1 MKRPRIPY
9 GYRLVQGIAEPEP
22 EESRKLRL
30 LYEYYVQG
38 YSLKNCLR
46 LAETERSVGWLRSV
60 FENEVYL
67 GTGAYPQLISRDLWE
82 QARAEAVRRGRKN
95 SGISKDALRQK
106 PVPVETEFSLKEES
120 GDMAAG
126 EPVADASRL
135 YRQIRIRGK
144 GRRKKDQ
151 NP

>member
-82 QARAEAVRRGRKN
+82 QARAEAVRWGRKN

-106 PVPVETEFSLKEES
+106 PVPVETIFSLEGEP
-120 GDMAAG
+120 GDIEAG
-126 EPVADASRL
+126 EPAANAYQL
-135 YRQIRIRGK
+135 YRQIRVRGK
-144 GRRKKDQ
+144 GRRKKEQ